1 MPIQRI
7 EFSTGGTYAIPSPH
21 IDDGSMVILV
31 VNGKA
36 NVSRYAAARSPEEPS
51 PSFDHPVNVEA
62 LEAEAM
68 KLVRAQFPELNA
80 SEEVAVFTCPVE
92 LAKRAEFRG
101 VRRCV

>member
-7 EFSTGGTYAIPSPH
+7 EFSTTSAYAVPSPH

-68 KLVRAQFPELNA
+68 TLVRAQFPDLN
-80 SEEVAVFTCPVE
+80 EEVAVFTCPVE